1 MAVVEMTKIKLVGL
15 LYHKESILDALQ
27 RTGCTEVV
35 STPEI
40 SDTVYVTEEEK
51 KSVVSSDYDR
61 IKKAI
66 DFLEEH
72 IASSKGK
79 SYYPNVVDGG
89 NFFVSY
95 DEFFSISEKGKDL
108 FSLVSETERKS
119 SVLTDN
125 GNRRNKLIAL
135 KSQLEVY
142 SGVKDKF
149 ADFKDT
155 ERVKVFF
162 GSVKQEKIDVLNEFL
177 DEMPYS
183 GVEVLKKNFESVIA
197 VFTLKEFG
205 QEVSTKLGEIG
216 FTPCPFDY
224 DVSADEEILRIDNE
238 IKYLYAEDESADKF
252 ACVNY
257 DKIKDLKIL
266 ADNYKFKLEKIEDSE
281 KFCCTVQTF
290 ILTGYFPKGYEEKV
304 SAAVNEVSDAVFV
317 EMSEPSA
324 DDKPPTLTKNGP
336 LVSQAE
342 FVTDMYSSPDYREMD
357 PNKVVFFFFML
368 FMGVIMADVV
378 YGLAMIVFGRILARR
393 IKVDNGPKKLWN
405 VIAISGAFTMLWGAL
420 FNSYLGFSL
429 PFYNA
434 ILPNPIPQGND
445 TSGLMSI
452 LLMCLLLGV
461 IQIAVGYFCK
471 AINSF
476 RSGDVAEG
484 IFGGITWVIFFI
496 GFIFAAYTFIVS
508 YLIKDV
514 DTGTPVYQFFLQMQ
528 MPGLIIAG
536 GALFVAAVTAG
547 RREKGFGKFTKAF
560 GAVYGLINIFSDI
573 LSYARLFGLLL
584 SGMIISQ
591 TFNDMGTGMFS
602 SGPTGIA
609 LGVLVIIAGHIFNLG
624 MGVLGAYIHDS
635 RLQYIE
641 FFSKFYTG
649 EGEKF
654 TPIGS
659 NFEYIYLTK

>member
-35 STPEI
+35 ATPEI

-51 KSVVSSDYDR
+51 KSIVSSDYDR
-61 IKKAI
+61 IKKTI
-66 DFLEEH
+66 DFIEEH
-72 IASSKGK
+72 VASSKGK
-79 SYYPNVVDGG
+79 RYYPKTIEGG

-95 DEFFSISEKGKDL
+95 DEFSSVSAKEKDL
-108 FSLVSETERKS
+108 FNFISDIENKEIGLAENNNK
-119 SVLTDN
+119 
-125 GNRRNKLIAL
+125 RNKLTAL

-142 SGVKDKF
+142 SGINDKLN
-149 ADFKDT
+149 DFKDT

-183 GVEVLKKNFESVIA
+183 DVEVLKKNYESVIA
-197 VFTLKEFG
+197 VYTLKEYA
-205 QEVSTKLGEIG
+205 QDVSAKLGEIG
-216 FTPCPFDY
+216 FTSCPFDY
-224 DVSADEEILRIDNE
+224 DCSADTEIERVNDE
-238 IKYLYAEDESADKF
+238 IKYSIAEDENVDKF
-252 ACVNY
+252 VCANY

-266 ADNYKFKLEKIEDSE
+266 ADNYKFRLEKIEDSE

-290 ILTGYFPKGYEEKV
+290 VLTGYFPKGNEEKV
-304 SAAVNEVSDAVFV
+304 TAAVNGVTDAVFI
-317 EMSEPSA
+317 ELSEPSA

-368 FMGVIMADVV
+368 FMGVIMADVA
-378 YGLAMIVFGRILARR
+378 YGLAMIAFGRILARR
-393 IKVDNGPKKLWN
+393 IKVNNGPKKLWN
-405 VIAISGAFTMLWGAL
+405 VIAISGAFTMIWGAL

-434 ILPNPIPQGND
+434 VLPNPIPQGND

-471 AINSF
+471 AINAF
-476 RSGDVAEG
+476 RSGDVTEG

-496 GFIFAAYTFIVS
+496 GFVFAAYTFIVS

-514 DTGTPVYQFFLQMQ
+514 DTTTPVYQFFLQMQ

-536 GALFVAAVTAG
+536 GALFIAAVTAG

-602 SGPTGIA
+602 SGPMGIV
-609 LGVLVIIAGHIFNLG
+609 LGVLVILAGHIFNLG

-649 EGEKF
+649 EGDKF